1 MDLPGLG
8 RSWGRNQGWQYVKR
22 ALWQKHLYTYLSCGI
37 YHLSIKERTKKRKT
51 TCIGR
56 IILGLFGNAFENS
69 STKIVI
75 EKSSHLFSRSKFY
88 LKDGT
93 IYF

>member
-1 MDLPGLG
+1 MVKALGHVFILWDLP
-8 RSWGRNQGWQYVKR
+8 SFN
-22 ALWQKHLYTYLSCGI
+22 
-37 YHLSIKERTKKRKT
+37 KRKNKKKENN
-51 TCIGR
+51 
-56 IILGLFGNAFENS
+56 LYWQDNFGFVWNAFENS

-93 IYF
+93 VYF